1 MTDCEPFVDIHC
13 HLIPGIDD
21 GANNVAQSLE
31 MARMAVGDGFTTVIA
46 TPHQLGNF
54 ARNAGSTI
62 REAVAE
68 LQQTLDENDVPL
80 RVLAGG
86 DVRIEPEMVPQILAG
101 EVLSLADLRRH
112 VLLELPHE
120 LYLPLEPVLAQLKRS
135 GMVGILSH
143 PERNH
148 GIMADPAIVAPLVKE
163 GCLMQVTAGSLLGT
177 FGPHSRRV
185 AEWMLE
191 RGLVHFIA
199 TDAHGPKSRRPLM
212 RRAFDRVAEL
222 AGRATAIDLCCRNP
236 ACVAEGSDVRPGVR
250 QVKRRGLASWFGRK
264 RAA

>member
-21 GANNVAQSLE
+21 GSKSPAQSLE
-31 MARMAVGDGFTTVIA
+31 MARLAAGDGITTVIA

-54 ARNAGSTI
+54 AHNEGATI
-62 REAVAE
+62 RDAVAR
-68 LQQTLDENDVPL
+68 LQQSLDENDIRL
-80 RVLAGG
+80 RVLAGA
-86 DVRIEPEMVPQILAG
+86 DVRIEPEMVEQILAG
-101 EVLSLADLRRH
+101 EVLSLADRHRH

-120 LYLPLEPVLAQLKRS
+120 LYVPLQPVLAQLQRS

-148 GIMADPAIVAPLVKE
+148 GIMADPSLVSPLVTE

-177 FGPHSRRV
+177 FGPESQRV
-185 AEWMLE
+185 AERMLE

-199 TDAHGPKSRRPLM
+199 TDAHGPKSRRPLL
-212 RRAFDRVAEL
+212 RRAFERVCQLIDRE
-222 AGRATAIDLCCRNP
+222 TAIDLCCRNP
-236 ACVAEGSDVRPGVR
+236 ACVAAGNDVRPGAR
-250 QVKRRGLASWFGRK
+250 KVKRQGIASWFGRK
-264 RAA
+264 QAA

>member
-1 MTDCEPFVDIHC
+1 MTDHPPFVDIHC

-21 GANNVAQSLE
+21 GANCPAQALE
-31 MARMAVGDGFTTVIA
+31 MARMAAGDGITTVIA

-54 ARNAGSTI
+54 AHNEGATI
-62 REAVAE
+62 RDAVAR
-68 LQQTLDENDVPL
+68 LQQNLDENDVPL
-80 RVLAGG
+80 RVLAGA
-86 DVRIEPEMVPQILAG
+86 DVRIEPEMVQKILAG
-101 EVLSLADLRRH
+101 EVLSLADRRRH

-120 LYLPLEPVLAQLKRS
+120 LYLPLEPVLDQLERV

-148 GIMADPAIVAPLVKE
+148 GIMAETSLLPPLVDG

-177 FGPHSRRV
+177 FGPQSQRV
-185 AEWMLE
+185 AERMLE

-212 RRAFDRVAEL
+212 RRAFDRVGEL
-222 AGRATAIDLCCRNP
+222 TDRETAIDLCCRHP
-236 ACVAEGSDVRPGVR
+236 ACVAEGSDVQPGARKVN
-250 QVKRRGLASWFGRK
+250 RRGLASWFGRK